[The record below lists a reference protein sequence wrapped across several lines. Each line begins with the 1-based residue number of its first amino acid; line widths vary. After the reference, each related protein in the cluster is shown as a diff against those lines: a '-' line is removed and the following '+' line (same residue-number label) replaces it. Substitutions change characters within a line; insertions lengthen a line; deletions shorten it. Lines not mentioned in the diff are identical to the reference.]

1 MSDIKL
7 DINFPPFQKQ
17 FFSLE
22 HPELIALVKTFAK
35 LLKLSWDDLYK
46 DKGLNWELV
55 KTQTGSKGQRIYSIR
70 VTRKFRAVVY
80 RDEDFLVFVSLHP
93 DHDSAYSR

>member
-1 MSDIKL
+1 MFTL
-7 DINFPPFQKQ
+7 DINFPLFQKQ

-22 HPELIALVKTFAK
+22 QSEATALIRTLSK
-35 LLKLSWDDLYK
+35 LLKLSWDEVYK

-55 KTQTGSKGQRIYSIR
+55 KTQTGPKGQRVYSIR

-80 RDEDFLVFVSLHP
+80 RDKDFLVFLSLHP
-93 DHDSAYSR
+93 DHDSAYS